1 MKKIFN
7 LLALLV
13 VIGLF
18 SGCGKGNDPKTEMDT
33 PTTGTITI
41 SADETLRPLIEAEIN
56 AFHQDY
62 KYANVNVHYK
72 PEAEVIGDLLN
83 DSSRIVILARKLKTD
98 EEQVL
103 LQQAITP
110 KTTKMA
116 YDAIALLVNKNNKD
130 SVFSVDE
137 IKQMLTGKI
146 KKWKSSNADISIV
159 FDNQNSSI
167 ARACVDLLKG
177 QKFDKSMVFGMKN
190 SKEVLDY
197 VSKNKNVLGFVGLN
211 WISDVDDTNNQDFLK
226 TVTILNLKAP
236 DSSNVSDRYFKP
248 HFAYLALGFY
258 PLRRDIYVVN
268 REARAGL
275 GSGVTAFLIGP
286 KGQTIVQRSGLL
298 PAQTQLRI
306 VELKNKKIEIEREKK

>member
-7 LLALLV
+7 LLSLLIIV
-13 VIGLF
+13 GLF
-18 SGCGKGNDPKTEMDT
+18 SGCGRSNDPKTEMDT
-33 PTTGTITI
+33 PTSGTITI
-41 SADETLRPLIEAEIN
+41 SADETLRPLIEAELT

-62 KYANVNVHYK
+62 KYANVKVLYK

-83 DSSRIVILARKLKTD
+83 DTSRIVILARKLRPN

-116 YDAIALLVNKNNKD
+116 YDAIALLVNKSNKD
-130 SVFSVDE
+130 SIFSIDE
-137 IKQMLTGKI
+137 IKGMLTGKT
-146 KKWKSSNADISIV
+146 KKWPTSKADISLV

-167 ARACVDLLKG
+167 TRACIDLLKD
-177 QKFDKSMVFGMKN
+177 QNLDKSMVFGMKN

-211 WISDVDDTNNQDFLK
+211 WISDVDDKNNQKFLQ
-226 TVTILNLKAP
+226 TVTVLNIKAP
-236 DSSNVSDRYFKP
+236 DSSNVSDQYFKP
-248 HFAYLALGFY
+248 HLAYLALGFY
-258 PLRRDIYVVN
+258 PLRRDIYIVN

-286 KGQTIVQRSGLL
+286 KGQTIVQRAGLL

-306 VELKNKKIEIEREKK
+306 VELKNKNIEIEREKK